1 MINGKEGKGH
11 PWIGWAG
18 LLWAFRGEAY
28 VYTYCD
34 VVLELREQPDCHDE
48 EIRNLI
54 PLNTDNFEI
63 VQPCK

>member
-1 MINGKEGKGH
+1 MGKKERGIRGL
-11 PWIGWAG
+11 AG
-18 LLWAFRGEAY
+18 LVSSGLLEAS
-28 VYTYCD
+28 D